1 MACPIVNYGIP
12 LDGAK
17 ELNFNTGRELFR
29 CGTGCVTM
37 FITNVTLDYGI
48 KFLKCGSITDAL
60 IGTNAACM
68 QSAQVNWKD
77 QSVVN
82 WEAKQGVNSGMTSGT
97 VITRAADCAGEGS
110 SIYTH
115 TEGQLS
121 GRVQANI
128 ASLNSVQELLRDTV
142 LAKNDAVGGGDSSQ
156 LEWIF
161 SDISTQASATDWQ
174 GGSISYMGFGTA
186 GVGDTSY
193 NFSFNWQNGRAE
205 VTNGTMYYDED
216 PDPKGLQE
224 IVIYLLG
231 VVGF

>member
-1 MACPIVNYGIP
+1 MACPIVSYGIP

-37 FITNVTLDYGI
+37 FITNVTIEFGI
-48 KFLKCGSITDAL
+48 KFVKCGTITDAL
-60 IGTNAACM
+60 IGGNAACM
-68 QSAQVNWKD
+68 QSAQVSWRD

-82 WEAKQGVNSGMTSGT
+82 WEAKTNVNSGMPSGT
-97 VITRAADCAGEGS
+97 VITRAADCAGEGA

-128 ASLNSVQELLRDTV
+128 ASLNSVQADIKAMV
-142 LAKNDAVGGGDSSQ
+142 LAKNNTVGGGDASL

-161 SDISTQASATDWQ
+161 SDISTQSSATDWQ
-174 GGSISYMGFGTA
+174 GGSISYLGFGTA
-186 GVGDTSY
+186 GPGDTSY
-193 NFSFNWQNGRAE
+193 NFSFNWQNGRGE
-205 VTNGTMYYDED
+205 VTNSTSYYDQNPTPE
-216 PDPKGLQE
+216 PLQD
-224 IVIYLLG
+224 VVAAMLAL
-231 VVGF
+231 VGF